1 MTNTAWDGQFDI
13 LAYKDRHYEGVATLW
28 REAFAQRERWQMPEF
43 AIPAKLANQPEL
55 FLVAVHGERV
65 IGTAMAGYDGHR
77 GWLYAVAVLRV
88 FRGRGV
94 GSALLR
100 EAERR
105 LLAKGCAKIN
115 LQIVPANGAVSAF
128 YEQLGYAV
136 EERICMGKRIGA
148 AAKETRI

>member
-1 MTNTAWDGQFDI
+1 MTDAAWNGQFDI
-13 LAYKDRHYEGVATLW
+13 LAYRDRHYEGVASLW
-28 REAFAQRERWQMPEF
+28 REAFAQRERWQRPEF
-43 AIPAKLANQPEL
+43 VIPAKLAVQPEL
-55 FLVAVHGERV
+55 FLVAANGERV

-77 GWLYAVAVLRV
+77 GWLYAVAVLRD

-105 LLAKGCAKIN
+105 LLALGCAKIN
-115 LQIVPANGAVSAF
+115 LQIVPANGAVAVF
-128 YEQLGYAV
+128 YEQLGYMV

-148 AAKETRI
+148 AAKETRT